1 MLSIAQTCYTAGRAY
16 DEWRVSIAC
25 FASLAVPAAATS
37 SLRSCG
43 SSCRSRTHCAT
54 SARWHWC
61 GGWTRLLPAKLS
73 PSCACSAFAGP
84 RCGSE
89 RAGLTRG
96 RMLSHS
102 AASRC
107 SCSRIRS
114 WRGSYFSTTTCA
126 EGMYNLALQLQHG
139 ADAAEVMEH
148 RRSWPQYYDVCI
160 RQPELD
166 VTFRG
171 RKRHQVTHCNC

>member
-1 MLSIAQTCYTAGRAY
+1 MEGQS
-16 DEWRVSIAC
+16 
-25 FASLAVPAAATS
+25 
-37 SLRSCG
+37 
-43 SSCRSRTHCAT
+43 
-54 SARWHWC
+54 
-61 GGWTRLLPAKLS
+61 
-73 PSCACSAFAGP
+73 
-84 RCGSE
+84 
-89 RAGLTRG
+89 
-96 RMLSHS
+96 
-102 AASRC
+102 
-107 SCSRIRS
+107 
-114 WRGSYFSTTTCA
+114 FSTTTCT

>member
-114 WRGSYFSTTTCA
+114 WRGSLFQRLRALRGCTIWLCSCNTVLTLLKLWNTDDHGHSITTCA
-126 EGMYNLALQLQHG
+126 YVSQTWMSHSVAGN
-139 ADAAEVMEH
+139 D
-148 RRSWPQYYDVCI
+148 I
-160 RQPELD
+160 R
-166 VTFRG
+166 
-171 RKRHQVTHCNC
+171 